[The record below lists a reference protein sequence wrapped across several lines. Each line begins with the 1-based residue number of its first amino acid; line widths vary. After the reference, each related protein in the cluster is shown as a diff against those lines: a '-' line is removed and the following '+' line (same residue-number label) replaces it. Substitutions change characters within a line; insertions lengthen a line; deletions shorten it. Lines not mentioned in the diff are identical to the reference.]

1 MLPRKPV
8 GIGPSI
14 PPQDPNM
21 GMPQPPMGGSTF
33 PTGAPG
39 EIQGPPS
46 FFSRLMQALSRL
58 NGQQQTSGGIPG
70 RIPGQ
75 TPPYFPP
82 GTGLP
87 PEDLNQKK
95 KKGILGGLSQLK
107 NTGGGIDQFKPP
119 QDINAPAIGPSQMFT
134 RYPNQGY

>member
-1 MLPRKPV
+1 MAN
-8 GIGPSI
+8 IGPSRMPGGI
-14 PPQDPNM
+14 PPTTGP
-21 GMPQPPMGGSTF
+21 TF

-39 EIQGPPS
+39 MEQGQPT

-70 RIPGQ
+70 SIPGQ
-75 TPPYFPP
+75 TPPY

-87 PEDLNQKK
+87 PEDPNQKK
-95 KKGILGGLSQLK
+95 KKGGILGGLSKLK
-107 NTGGGIDQFKPP
+107 NTGGGLDQFKPP

-134 RYPNQGY
+134 RYPNQ